1 MSVSKITKAALISPD
16 GTQSHN
22 IAVFE
27 VPAGP
32 EWQVGGVV
40 TTAGCTTGTFNI
52 SGGTIVRTG
61 VFEITDAS
69 GVLVEWSGFAITVNN
84 AVIAAENEPVTATA
98 TQ

>member
-1 MSVSKITKAALISPD
+1 MPVNRITKAALISPD

-32 EWQVGGVV
+32 EWQVGAVV

-52 SGGTIVRTG
+52 SNGTISRVG
-61 VFEITDAS
+61 LFDIIDAS
-69 GVLVEWSGFAITVNN
+69 GLFAEWSGFAIIVNN
-84 AVIAAENEPVTATA
+84 AVIAAENEPVGATV
-98 TQ
+98 TS

>member
-1 MSVSKITKAALISPD
+1 MSVSRITKATLISPD

-52 SGGTIVRTG
+52 SGGTISRTG
-61 VFEITDAS
+61 LFEITDAS
-69 GVLVEWSGFAITVNN
+69 GQVVEWSGFAIIVNN
-84 AVIAAENEPVTATA
+84 PIIAVENEPVTATA

>member
-1 MSVSKITKAALISPD
+1 MSVSRITKAVLISPD

-32 EWQVGGVV
+32 EWQVGGTV

-52 SGGTIVRTG
+52 SGGSISRVGLFDVTG
-61 VFEITDAS
+61 PSNQVE
-69 GVLVEWSGFAITVNN
+69 EWSGFAIIVNN
-84 AVIAAENEPVTATA
+84 PVIAAELEPVTATA